1 METADFNK
9 LLFAVDN
16 VPEFGGGGAENDV
29 AGVVEA
35 GGVEGG
41 IGGRVVEV
49 AGDDGGAADAEFAR
63 VVVAC
68 DVVARVVDES
78 GDMVSIWMNTGV
90 GVTYFTSMF
99 GSGTPTLPVSSW
111 FGQG

>member
-1 METADFNK
+1 M
-9 LLFAVDN
+9 
-16 VPEFGGGGAENDV
+16 
-29 AGVVEA
+29 VEA

-49 AGDDGGAADAEFAR
+49 ARDDGGAADAEFAR

-68 DVVARVVDES
+68 DVVARVIDES
-78 GDMVSIWMNTGV
+78 GDMVSMWMNTGV
-90 GVTYFTSMF
+90 GFMYFRSMF